1 VSHRE
6 IVLVTIQDGCKGFV
20 FPFTE
25 EQVANLEIIANI
37 STSVSIV
44 ALTIHGLLLKLFLCD
59 SLLTF
64 LVLSEGITLSG
75 LSSLF
80 Y

>member
-6 IVLVTIQDGCKGFV
+6 IVLVTKKDGCKGFV

-44 ALTIHGLLLKLFLCD
+44 ALTIHFLC
-59 SLLTF
+59 
-64 LVLSEGITLSG
+64 VQNQ
-75 LSSLF
+75 
-80 Y
+80 